1 MSPMTTSEPTPSMIH
16 GNTLLVVVSEA
27 GRSLPLTIRPLK
39 SVKETVFF
47 SSPSTFPPWL
57 WVTSPGNVAA

>member
-1 MSPMTTSEPTPSMIH
+1 MIH

-47 SSPSTFPPWL
+47 SSPSTFPPRL